1 MARPSKKTGKK
12 KIRSSGNEKPPRRPT
27 VQDRLEPCPGGGGRK
42 PSDAKPSPGL
52 YLVATPIGNAADIT
66 LRALAV
72 LTNAD
77 LVACEDTRVTSRLFA
92 IHGIATPLVPYH
104 EHNAEK
110 ARPAL
115 IKRLKKGQI
124 VALVCNAGTPLVS
137 DPGYKLVRACA
148 AESLPVTALPGASS
162 VLAALVL
169 SGLPTD
175 RFMFQ
180 GFLPVKANA
189 RRQALAA
196 LAGVRATLVLMES
209 PKRLAASLADMA
221 EAFGDREASVCREL
235 TKLFEEV
242 RRGPLPILA
251 AHYHKTGAPKGEV
264 TVVVAPAGGEDGID
278 DDELDCLL
286 DRAMRESSLRDA
298 AAMVAVATGQTRR
311 RVYARALALKQQRR
325 AKPGKQRNK
334 SLSE

>member
-12 KIRSSGNEKPPRRPT
+12 KVRSSDNEKPPRGPT
-27 VQDRLEPCPGGGGRK
+27 VQDMPEPCPGGGGRQ
-42 PSDAKPSPGL
+42 PPDTKPSPGL

-72 LTNAD
+72 LTKAD
-77 LVACEDTRVTSRLFA
+77 LVACEDTRVTSRLLA

-115 IKRLKKGQI
+115 IKRLKKGQT

-180 GFLPVKANA
+180 GFLPVKAIA
-189 RRQALAA
+189 RRQTLAA
-196 LAGVRATLVLMES
+196 LAATRTTLVLMES
-209 PKRLAASLADMA
+209 AKRLAVSLADMA
-221 EAFGDREASVCREL
+221 EAFGNREASVCREL

-242 RRGPLPILA
+242 RRGPLPVLA
-251 AHYHKTGAPKGEV
+251 THYQKAGAPKGEV
-264 TVVVAPAGGEDGID
+264 TVVVAPAGNEAAID
-278 DDELDCLL
+278 DDEIDRLL
-286 DRAMRESSLRDA
+286 GQAMRESSTRDA
-298 AAMVAVATGQTRR
+298 AAMVAIATGQTRR
-311 RVYARALALKQQRR
+311 RVYARALALK
-325 AKPGKQRNK
+325 PDKQ
-334 SLSE
+334 